1 MENLLNSKVLKK
13 LGLDDKNQWILYDD
27 KARAFFEYLSENLD
41 EGNILTQKELEQ
53 FEDLKATGKYLELG
67 EALDEELKALE
78 SHFPGILALTD
89 ESQEIEDELKFLEQ
103 ETAEREARIARMIE
117 SGKKQLREM
126 EIIEKHSNE
135 LDYTE
140 KTLTNECLKDAE
152 DLSERQKKNQQK
164 VLQLKQT
171 YIQPVSDNLINKNV
185 SFHIPSYF

>member
-171 YIQPVSDNLINKNV
+171 YIQPVSDNLHK
-185 SFHIPSYF
+185 